1 MVAGKD
7 VCLRRLAGGVRAR
20 EVRFNRFLGNAK
32 VTTARV
38 IESWSEG
45 TVAAAEGRH
54 VWTRKGRRTVP
65 HDQRDLSDKESQR
78 WIATALAAKPL
89 LAKAAMVT
97 ALGDRESDTFAFY
110 VSATEQRFHVIARS
124 MHDRKLAGGL
134 GLYASGVVMAV
145 VEQRGNLLP
154 ARAQRPERVVP
165 LELRFGT
172 VSLARPQSKFLHHL
186 PESLSLHLVDVR
198 EVDPQAGTEPLHW
211 RLLTTH
217 PVANA
222 EQAWRIVEWY
232 KRRWLIEQFFRVLK
246 TQGFRLEDSQ
256 VGTAE
261 RLLKLVAIAAKA
273 AVIPIQLL
281 QARDGRDHQPVRL
294 AFDVNEVATLAALN
308 QNLEAQS
315 KRLKTPHPPDSLAWA
330 AWIIGRLGGW
340 DGYPS
345 SKPPGPITM
354 RHGLEYFHAAAAGW
368 SLRDVC
374 MPPCFRRDDGRGCDC
389 QTAKSSLRA
398 TGSARMRGL
407 HILVVPAKAGTH
419 NHQPVCLR
427 TNRSTALLNR
437 NGTAYGSLLSQG
449 RRKRIRLSNSH
460 VVIASHRVGANAR
473 TPYPRRSCESRNP

>member
-7 VCLRRLAGGVRAR
+7 VCLRRLARGVRAR
-20 EVRFNRFLGNAK
+20 EVRFNRFLGNAR

-54 VWTRKGRRTVP
+54 VLAIQDTSEINFATTAERRRGLGETAKGNVHGVLLHPMLAVDAENGSCLGLLTGQVWTRKGRRTVS

-78 WIATALAAKPL
+78 WIASALAAKPL

-97 ALGDRESDTFAFY
+97 ALGDRESDIFALY
-110 VSATEQRFHVIARS
+110 ASAAEERFHVIARS
-124 MHDRKLAGGL
+124 MHDRKLAGGI
-134 GLYASGVVMAV
+134 GLYAAIEAMAV
-145 VEQRGNLLP
+145 VGQHAIVLP
-154 ARAQRPERVVP
+154 ARARQPERAVP

-172 VSLARPQSKFLHHL
+172 VSLARPQSKFLRHL
-186 PESLSLHLVDVR
+186 PESLSLNLIDVR
-198 EVDPQAGTEPLHW
+198 EVDPKAGAQPLHW

-217 PVANA
+217 LVTNA
-222 EQAWRIVEWY
+222 EEAWRIVEWY

-273 AVIPIQLL
+273 AVITIQLL
-281 QARDGRDHQPVRL
+281 QARDGRCHQPVRL
-294 AFDVNEVATLAALN
+294 AFDTTEVATLAALN

-315 KRLKTPHPPDSLAWA
+315 KRLKNPHPPDSLAWA

-354 RHGLEYFHAAAAGW
+354 RHGLEYFHTAAVGW

-374 MPPCFRRDDGRGCDC
+374 MP
-389 QTAKSSLRA
+389 
-398 TGSARMRGL
+398 
-407 HILVVPAKAGTH
+407 
-419 NHQPVCLR
+419 
-427 TNRSTALLNR
+427 
-437 NGTAYGSLLSQG
+437 
-449 RRKRIRLSNSH
+449 
-460 VVIASHRVGANAR
+460 
-473 TPYPRRSCESRNP
+473 

>member
-7 VCLRRLAGGVRAR
+7 VCLRRLARGVRAR
-20 EVRFNRFLGNAK
+20 EVCFNRFLGNAK
-32 VTTARV
+32 VTTERV

-45 TVAAAEGRH
+45 SVAAAEGRH
-54 VWTRKGRRTVP
+54 VLAIQDTSEINFTTTSKRRRGLGEIGHGNGRGVLLHPMLAVDAENGSCLGLLSGQVWTRKGRRTVS
-65 HDQRDLSDKESQR
+65 HDLRDLSDKESQR
-78 WIATALAAKPL
+78 WIATAQAAKPL

-97 ALGDRESDTFAFY
+97 MLGDRESDIFALY
-110 VSATEQRFHVIARS
+110 ASAADEHFHVIARS
-124 MHDRKLAGGL
+124 MHDRKLANDT
-134 GLYASGVVMAV
+134 GLYAAGEAMMV
-145 VEQRGNLLP
+145 VERAIVLP
-154 ARAQRPERVVP
+154 ARAQRAERVAP
-165 LELRFGT
+165 LELRFGA
-172 VSLARPQSKFLHHL
+172 VSLARPQSKFLRHL
-186 PESLSLHLVDVR
+186 SESLPLTLVDVR
-198 EVDPQAGTEPLHW
+198 EVNPHAGMEPLHW

-273 AVIPIQLL
+273 AVITIQLL

-294 AFDVNEVATLAALN
+294 AFDANEVATLVALN

-315 KRLKTPHPPDSLAWA
+315 KRLKNPHPPDSLAWA

-354 RHGLEYFHAAAAGW
+354 KHGLEYFLSLAAGW

-374 MPPCFRRDDGRGCDC
+374 MP
-389 QTAKSSLRA
+389 
-398 TGSARMRGL
+398 
-407 HILVVPAKAGTH
+407 
-419 NHQPVCLR
+419 
-427 TNRSTALLNR
+427 
-437 NGTAYGSLLSQG
+437 
-449 RRKRIRLSNSH
+449 
-460 VVIASHRVGANAR
+460 
-473 TPYPRRSCESRNP
+473 